1 MCLRAFV
8 LVATLVA
15 AFVQCVFT
23 SDEEMK
29 GVLTVHFIDKD
40 MVLGSY
46 MQPEL
51 DCGIHFNSTTD
62 SLTITNLNGSILFMA
77 EESVGPVRL
86 VNIGGKEF
94 VQHRTNHSEARKT
107 TDYAIPESH
116 GRFTGTRDHNTL
128 LGLVSGLKSLEMDRE
143 SNSKAMKESV
153 KSVHSSPEAHLLKD
167 AAHALG
173 DAGITG
179 QEYPGIL
186 PFHMMALKMETA
198 KSNKFE
204 APHTLSA
211 MAAAPPL
218 TSHNRSKRLV
228 TCYQN
233 CPPSCDKY
241 CIGLC
246 GRLCSCWNFLCG
258 DCCYHKGCFYHDL
271 CCYDFWSIS
280 CLFPFGF
287 QCSKRYSC

>member
-1 MCLRAFV
+1 MGIF
-8 LVATLVA
+8 LVATFVA

-46 MQPEL
+46 MHPEL

-62 SLTITNLNGSILFMA
+62 SLTITTLNGSILFMA

-94 VQHRTNHSEARKT
+94 VQHRTNHSEARIT

-116 GRFTGTRDHNTL
+116 GRFTGIRDHNTL
-128 LGLVSGLKSLEMDRE
+128 LGLVSGLKRLEMDRE
-143 SNSKAMKESV
+143 SHSKAMKESV
-153 KSVHSSPEAHLLKD
+153 KSVHSSPEAHILKD

-186 PFHMMALKMETA
+186 PFHMLALRMETA
-198 KSNKFE
+198 KSSYFDVIVAVPYEFE
-204 APHTLSA
+204 
-211 MAAAPPL
+211 
-218 TSHNRSKRLV
+218 HNRNKRLAS
-228 TCYQN
+228 CFED
-233 CPPSCDKY
+233 CPPSCDRN
-241 CIGLC
+241 CLGMC
-246 GRLCSCWNFLCG
+246 GRRCNCWKFVCG
-258 DCCYHKGCFYHDL
+258 DCCYHLGCYGHDL
-271 CCYDFWSIS
+271 CCRRDFWSSS
-280 CLFPFGF
+280 CLFPFSLRCA
-287 QCSKRYSC
+287 QRYTC